1 MEIHF
6 LIVEIN
12 DNTVQCIS
20 HMGERYE
27 KSLRALPEGIKV
39 GDAFTAFKRNNH
51 PVIVPITLPEF
62 LYKTIKSKER
72 QEELLEK
79 LKLKG

>member
-1 MEIHF
+1 M
-6 LIVEIN
+6 
-12 DNTVQCIS
+12 
-20 HMGERYE
+20 
-27 KSLRALPEGIKV
+27 KV

-62 LYKTIKSKER
+62 LYKTIKSKEK
-72 QEELLEK
+72 QEALLEK